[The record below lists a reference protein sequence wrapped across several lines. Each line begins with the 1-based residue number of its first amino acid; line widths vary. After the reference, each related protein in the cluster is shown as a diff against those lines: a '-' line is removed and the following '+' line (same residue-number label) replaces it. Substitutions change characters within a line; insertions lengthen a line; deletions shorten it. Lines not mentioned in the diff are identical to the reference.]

1 MRPSANWANAV
12 ALLCPL
18 CPVKA
23 RSKLPQKRGGHVY
36 SNNSRLSSLTLNLKT
51 SSDRGGNFLHICRFP
66 KKFRT
71 TLTPDNT
78 SCRQRRFFPPRFF
91 WPSFPVFIFF
101 LLKYWSDFTEI
112 FLGIRCWVS
121 SPREIFGHELYKY
134 LTSYLQWS
142 VQPHGPLSPG
152 LPYLP
157 SVFIAAYSVSTQ
169 SEHEKPA
176 S

>member
-1 MRPSANWANAV
+1 MSTLPRQGW
-12 ALLCPL
+12 
-18 CPVKA
+18 
-23 RSKLPQKRGGHVY
+23 SKLPQKKGGRVY
-36 SNNSRLSSLTLNLKT
+36 LNNSRVSPLTLNLKT
-51 SSDRGGNFLHICRFP
+51 SSDRGENFLHICRFP

-121 SPREIFGHELYKY
+121 PFREIFGHKLYKY

-152 LPYLP
+152 LPYTYRLTWTWQATWM
-157 SVFIAAYSVSTQ
+157 SI
-169 SEHEKPA
+169 
-176 S
+176 